1 MKNDLSYVINDVNLI
16 LVQPYDFS
24 KTSYAFT
31 ILKSIVSK
39 ETLCPLTKY
48 YTNVLTKYNRKSD
61 ITVMLKIIYILAFCQ
76 FNGCLNFKPIA
87 YMLGYTCGI

>member
-39 ETLCPLTKY
+39 ETLCPLTKH
-48 YTNVLTKYNRKSD
+48 YTDVLTKYIEK
-61 ITVMLKIIYILAFCQ
+61 VILQ
-76 FNGCLNFKPIA
+76 SCLRLSIS
-87 YMLGYTCGI
+87 